1 MLTCGSNGDKFVY
14 RNVLERISEC
24 FSKEKNFTW
33 RGKQLQSW
41 NLKHKHKCTKTK
53 LYNKMYKYV
62 PKKNLAL
69 YSPIQEKFC
78 FYMKLFRDLLTMWW
92 WEEEGVGK
100 EYKTEEKL
108 RTLNS
113 FI

>member
-1 MLTCGSNGDKFVY
+1 MTDEITNLEKEKKLFTCGSNGDKFVY

-24 FSKEKNFTW
+24 FSKEKNFTQ

-62 PKKNLAL
+62 PKENLAF

-78 FYMKLFRDLLTMWW
+78 FYMKLFRDANNVMMRR
-92 WEEEGVGK
+92 GK
-100 EYKTEEKL
+100 SWKG
-108 RTLNS
+108 R
-113 FI
+113 